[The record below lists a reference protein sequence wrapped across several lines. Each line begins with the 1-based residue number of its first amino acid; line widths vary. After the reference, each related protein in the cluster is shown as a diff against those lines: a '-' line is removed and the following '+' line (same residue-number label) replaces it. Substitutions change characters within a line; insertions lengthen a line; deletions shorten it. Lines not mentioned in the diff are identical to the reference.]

1 MSQLRSIPIPGS
13 GRITLAALAVVPAV
27 LAYPWQS
34 TRDYWLL
41 GIAAVV
47 VIVLFGWWRGLYFTT
62 ILRRRLAIIGRHL
75 NQTGG
80 FVPQTGPATKTT
92 ALLRVGRPVGDSHVL
107 PLPVIARYLDR
118 YGIRADKIRITSRDN
133 ASDAARR
140 ETWIGLTV
148 SAADNLTALQARSAR
163 IPLHETAAVA
173 VRRLADHLREIG
185 WEASTVGPDD
195 VPRFLTPN
203 VRETWRGV
211 QRDRSDYVAA
221 YQVRVDSAL
230 PDTLDAVR
238 AYPARE
244 TCTVLEI
251 AGPGFRNPNTIAAAC
266 AFCTDTPPQAGAP
279 LAGLTPQCGNHR
291 PALAALD
298 LLSTQRLDGHM
309 DAPADLLT
317 RLHWPTRPAGAHRAP
332 RAASRTLSRSGSWSS
347 GADSPADSRAARD
360 YRETSAMHSD
370 PNAARALRRGPAEP
384 SGRRG
389 R

>member
-1 MSQLRSIPIPGS
+1 VSQLRSIPTPGT

-34 TRDYWLL
+34 PRDYWLL

-47 VIVLFGWWRGLYFTT
+47 VIVLFGWWRGLHFTT
-62 ILRRRLAIIGRHL
+62 ILRRRLAIIGRR
-75 NQTGG
+75 GG
-80 FVPQTGPATKTT
+80 FVPQSGPATKTT
-92 ALLRVGRPVGDSHVL
+92 ALLRVGPPVGDSHVL

-133 ASDAARR
+133 ASDASRR

-148 SAADNLTALQARSAR
+148 SAGDNLTALQARSAR
-163 IPLHETAAVA
+163 IPLHETAEVA

-211 QRDRSDYVAA
+211 QRDRSDYFAA
-221 YQVRVDSAL
+221 YQVRVDSEL
-230 PDTLDAVR
+230 PETLDAIR
-238 AYPARE
+238 SYPARE

-251 AGPGFRNPNTIAAAC
+251 AGPGSGNRNTIAAAC

-279 LAGLTPQCGNHR
+279 LPGLTPQCGNHR

-298 LLSTQRLDGHM
+298 LLSTQRLDGHT

-317 RLHWPTRPAGAHRAP
+317 RLRWPTRVAGAHRAP
-332 RAASRTLSRSGSWSS
+332 QAASRTSSHAGSRSS

-360 YRETSAMHSD
+360 YRETSARHSD
-370 PNAARALRRGPAEP
+370 PNAAKALRRGPVEP
-384 SGRRG
+384 FGRPVR
-389 R
+389 